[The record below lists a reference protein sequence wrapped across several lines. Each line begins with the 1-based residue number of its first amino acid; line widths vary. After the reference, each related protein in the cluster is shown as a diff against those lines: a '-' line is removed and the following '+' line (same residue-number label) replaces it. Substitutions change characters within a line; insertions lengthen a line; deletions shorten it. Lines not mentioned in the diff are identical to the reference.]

1 MAFTATKTSE
11 IVSIGSVKI
20 QTWELSFGS
29 VTEGIV
35 STGMNQVIACT
46 HTNDTTEADGKLQKN
61 KSAASTTANGSIFA
75 SSFTSNDVAS
85 LIVIGR

>member
-1 MAFTATKTSE
+1 MAFTASKTSE
-11 IVSIGSVKI
+11 IVGVGGVKI
-20 QTWELSFGS
+20 QTWDLTFGA

-35 STGMNQVIACT
+35 STGLNQVIACV
-46 HTNDTTEADGKLQKN
+46 HTNDTTEADGKLQRN

-75 SSFTSNDVAS
+75 SSFTSNDVAL